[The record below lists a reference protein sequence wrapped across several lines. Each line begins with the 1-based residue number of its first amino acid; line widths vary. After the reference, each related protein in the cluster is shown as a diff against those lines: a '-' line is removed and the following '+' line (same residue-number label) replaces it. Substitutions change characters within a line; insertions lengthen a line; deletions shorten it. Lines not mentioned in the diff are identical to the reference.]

1 MYSILAVVLIS
12 CKETTPNTPEALQ
25 TNENSATTAPSE
37 KVVKADIT
45 ACRERESVV
54 WEGENF
60 VSYTE
65 DRMRGKGV
73 ISFTMD
79 INDRLDILNDDD
91 SNFGEIVLNEDLTFF
106 TLTMPKKVIARK
118 VITTYDFA
126 AFDFDS
132 EIVDTN
138 QDYFIIY
145 VNKEKRK
152 VKKEGLKYAFS
163 TWEQYIKKQSVRLKD
178 CNLIADQ
185 QGNVNQKSK
194 DQVFTVTEVKGD
206 EIKITSS
213 KDCLEEDKSFHAVNG
228 ILKWKSANVLLIDFA
243 VCN

>member
-1 MYSILAVVLIS
+1 MYSLLTVLLIS
-12 CKETTPNTPEALQ
+12 CKETPNVASEALQ
-25 TNENSATTAPSE
+25 ANENSATAASSE

-45 ACRERESVV
+45 ACREQESVV
-54 WEGENF
+54 WESENF
-60 VSYTE
+60 VSCTE

-91 SNFGEIVLNEDLTFF
+91 SSFGEIVLNEDLTFF
-106 TLTMPKKVIARK
+106 TLTMPKKIVARK

-126 AFDFDS
+126 AFDFDC
-132 EIVDTN
+132 ENIDTN
-138 QDYFIIY
+138 RDYFIIY

-152 VKKEGLKYAFS
+152 VKKEGLKYVFS

-194 DQVFTVTEVKGD
+194 DQVFAVTEVKGD

-213 KDCLEEDKSFHAVNG
+213 KDCLEEDKPFQAVNG
-228 ILKWKSANVLLIDFA
+228 IVKWKSANVLLVNFA